1 LIQLNAVRERGRIV
15 QKSANPEAIM
25 TELSEPAAATG
36 EQSPT
41 GDETRLT
48 QANKQVLH
56 FIFDVQRAT
65 LEEIAFAGIEMFDR
79 VRTEMHLLSE
89 FVSKTASAHSAR
101 DLKTMS
107 EECSRHQLEFLH
119 RDNERLF
126 KHAERMIETTS
137 NLFSIRP
144 QN

>member
-1 LIQLNAVRERGRIV
+1 
-15 QKSANPEAIM
+15 
-25 TELSEPAAATG
+25 
-36 EQSPT
+36 
-41 GDETRLT
+41 
-48 QANKQVLH
+48 
-56 FIFDVQRAT
+56 VQRGT

-79 VRTEMHLLSE
+79 ARTETHLLSE
-89 FVSKTASAHSAR
+89 FVSKTASAHSTR
-101 DLKTMS
+101 GLKTMS

-126 KHAERMIETTS
+126 KHAERLIETTS